1 MSEFDC
7 GFQRENRCFRY
18 RAGGILTHDGKV
30 LFVKSNF
37 GDYFYI
43 VGGAVEMG
51 ERSDVCAVREIFE
64 ETGIKADIDRLAVVC
79 ENFFHGVGGVIDGCD
94 CHTIEFYY
102 LLSAS
107 DADICVCRELNDEGE
122 QLVWL
127 PLEEIP
133 NSDIKP
139 TFIKECIDDIV
150 HGSGMLHIIEER
162 DR

>member
-43 VGGAVEMG
+43 VGGAVEIG
-51 ERSDVCAVREIFE
+51 ERSDVCACREIFE
-64 ETGIKADIDRLAVVC
+64 ETGIKPHIERLAVVC
-79 ENFFHGVGGVIDGCD
+79 ENFFCGVGGVIDGCD

-102 LLSAS
+102 AMSAS
-107 DADICVCRELNDEGE
+107 DEDISACRNIADDGE

-127 PLEEIP
+127 PVEDIP
-133 NSDIKP
+133 GSNIKP
-139 TFIKECIDDIV
+139 TFIRERINEILN
-150 HGSGMLHIIEER
+150 GSEIMHIIEDR
-162 DR
+162 DK